1 MDLILE
7 FLKKYQKTVILFAV
21 FLVLLIIGLSVAS
34 GQRGQVAD
42 ARSQVSG
49 LESELK
55 LRKEKK
61 EENIQDTE
69 TASGGVNTERISSD
83 TEIMESFFQTAFT
96 FDSLDAYQEVR
107 DQLKDAY
114 DLADA
119 DAFLKVFYPY
129 VLNGSEES
137 YEDRYGYVPTESGNY
152 QVSYVDSTSYLG
164 RISSDEYTYV
174 SLVTLDSNG
183 TEYSVGVT
191 MTINGDGL
199 ITDISAAPVLAE

>member
-34 GQRGQVAD
+34 GQRSQVAD
-42 ARSQVSG
+42 VRSQVSG

-83 TEIMESFFQTAFT
+83 TETMESFFQTAFT

-107 DQLKDAY
+107 DQLKDTY

-119 DAFLKVFYPY
+119 DAFLKVFYPF

-137 YEDRYGYVPTESGNY
+137 YEDRYGYVPVESGNY

>member
-1 MDLILE
+1 MDLILD

-34 GQRGQVAD
+34 GQRSQVAD

-61 EENIQDTE
+61 DENIQDTE
-69 TASGGVNTERISSD
+69 TVSDGVNTERISSD
-83 TEIMESFFQTAFT
+83 TETMESFFQTAFT

-107 DQLKDAY
+107 DQLKDTY

-119 DAFLKVFYPY
+119 DAFLKVFYPF

-137 YEDRYGYVPTESGNY
+137 YEDRYGYVPVESGNY

-174 SLVTLDSNG
+174 SLVTLDSSG

>member
-83 TEIMESFFQTAFT
+83 TETMESFFQTAFT

-107 DQLKDAY
+107 DQLKDTY

-119 DAFLKVFYPY
+119 DAFLKVFYPF

-137 YEDRYGYVPTESGNY
+137 YEDRYGYVPVESGNY

-174 SLVTLDSNG
+174 SLVTLDSSG

>member
-83 TEIMESFFQTAFT
+83 TETMESFFQTAFT

-107 DQLKDAY
+107 DQLKDTY

-119 DAFLKVFYPY
+119 DAFLKVFYPFL
-129 VLNGSEES
+129 LNGSEES
-137 YEDRYGYVPTESGNY
+137 YEDRYGYVPVESGNY

-174 SLVTLDSNG
+174 SLVTLDSSG

>member
-34 GQRGQVAD
+34 GQRSQVAD

-83 TEIMESFFQTAFT
+83 TETMESFFQTAFT

-107 DQLKDAY
+107 DQLKDTY

-119 DAFLKVFYPY
+119 DAFLKVFYPF

-137 YEDRYGYVPTESGNY
+137 YEDRYGYVPVESGNY

>member
-34 GQRGQVAD
+34 GQRSQVAD

-83 TEIMESFFQTAFT
+83 TETMESFFQTAFT

-107 DQLKDAY
+107 DQLKDTY

-119 DAFLKVFYPY
+119 DAFLKVFYPF

-137 YEDRYGYVPTESGNY
+137 YEDRYGYVPVESGNY

-174 SLVTLDSNG
+174 SLVTLDSSG

>member
-34 GQRGQVAD
+34 GQRSQVAD

-83 TEIMESFFQTAFT
+83 TETMESFFQTAFT

-107 DQLKDAY
+107 DQLKDTY

-119 DAFLKVFYPY
+119 DAFLKVFYPF

-137 YEDRYGYVPTESGNY
+137 YEDRYGYVPAEFGNY

>member
-1 MDLILE
+1 MDLIAD

-21 FLVLLIIGLSVAS
+21 FLVVLIIGLSVAS

-61 EENIQDTE
+61 EDNIQDKE
-69 TASGGVNTERISSD
+69 TASGGVNTERIFSD
-83 TEIMESFFQTAFT
+83 TEIMKLFFQTAFT

-107 DQLKDAY
+107 DQLKDTY

-119 DAFLKVFYPY
+119 DAFLKVFYPS

-137 YEDRYGYVPTESGNY
+137 YEDRYGYVPVESGNY

>member
-1 MDLILE
+1 MDLILD

-34 GQRGQVAD
+34 GQRSQVAD

-83 TEIMESFFQTAFT
+83 TETMESFFQTAFT

-107 DQLKDAY
+107 EQLKDTY
-114 DLADA
+114 DLADT
-119 DAFLKVFYPY
+119 DAFLKVFYPF

-137 YEDRYGYVPTESGNY
+137 YEDRYGYVPAESGNY